1 MGTCGIARTR
11 AAQAPLRGLGIGP
24 IETSERF
31 YYLLLLRNGPSGRH
45 GRTEDTHKHYNRV
58 YLSAVPDI
66 YCYGSEGMSVIIS
79 SAPARPRL
87 LQAVTGGLESI
98 FKFQVQVES
107 LECKNVKRNLEKF
120 AQPPPAAVAASGPK
134 KMRGG
139 LWFFLGI
146 LSVVD
151 SFLLQPSLISL
162 RTRTELCKMTA
173 AGKKS
178 SPSTP
183 QLQQVDYDC
192 YRFVLNF
199 SLQNFNTQ
207 PSLLTLMI
215 SVLGVSRSA
224 DAVEIR
230 KAFANLAMTCHPD
243 VSSEPDAATKFLLIS
258 EA

>member
-1 MGTCGIARTR
+1 M
-11 AAQAPLRGLGIGP
+11 
-24 IETSERF
+24 
-31 YYLLLLRNGPSGRH
+31 
-45 GRTEDTHKHYNRV
+45 
-58 YLSAVPDI
+58 
-66 YCYGSEGMSVIIS
+66 
-79 SAPARPRL
+79 
-87 LQAVTGGLESI
+87 
-98 FKFQVQVES
+98 
-107 LECKNVKRNLEKF
+107 
-120 AQPPPAAVAASGPK
+120 AASGPK
-134 KMRGG
+134 KMRRE
-139 LWFFLGI
+139 LWFLLGI